1 MRYVLSDFKLRRSLA
16 NEVRVAERHRLFQA
30 FFQVRGLTYVV
41 HRSAAQWQPSRPG
54 LSSPRGDVVRT
65 RAPALTENAWAVSS
79 LMRSAHS
86 LRFEALVRDASRA
99 GCLARLN
106 DIALERHAELSGW
119 IAVVHPDARA
129 LSLTITHAGASL
141 SAMQADPMAG
151 TDYLDLVDPA
161 FKGEAF
167 DCTFMM
173 LSRPCGLW
181 QMTPVGLAD
190 GTSDVFELTG
200 FPVFD
205 EDNRRGVIM
214 FLIWHASL
222 SFHGVT
228 RVGHAQTWA
237 WLELRTG
244 AFAPQA

>member
-1 MRYVLSDFKLRRSLA
+1 
-16 NEVRVAERHRLFQA
+16 
-30 FFQVRGLTYVV
+30 
-41 HRSAAQWQPSRPG
+41 
-54 LSSPRGDVVRT
+54 
-65 RAPALTENAWAVSS
+65 
-79 LMRSAHS
+79 MRSAHS
-86 LRFEALVRDASRA
+86 LRFEALVQGASRG

-129 LSLTITHAGASL
+129 RSLTITHAGAGL
-141 SAMQADPMAG
+141 SMMQADPMTG

-167 DCTFMM
+167 DSTFMM

-181 QMTPVGLAD
+181 QMTPVRLAD
-190 GTSDVFELTG
+190 GTSDLFELTG

-205 EDNRRGVIM
+205 EENLRGLIV

-222 SFHGVT
+222 SFESVT
-228 RVGHAQTWA
+228 FVGHAQTWA
-237 WLELRTG
+237 WLELRAG
-244 AFAPQA
+244 APEA